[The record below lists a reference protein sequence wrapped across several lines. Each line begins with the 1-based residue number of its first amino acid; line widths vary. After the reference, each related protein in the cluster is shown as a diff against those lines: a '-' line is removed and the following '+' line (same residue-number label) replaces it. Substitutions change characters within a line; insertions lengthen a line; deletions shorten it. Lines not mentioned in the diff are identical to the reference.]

1 MPTYD
6 YVCDACRHQFEHFQS
21 MSEPVKRKCPEVR
34 QVEAAAADRSR
45 GGDRL
50 QGLGLLSD
58 RLSQRGV

>member
-6 YVCDACRHQFEHFQS
+6 YVCDACEHQFELFQA
-21 MSEPVKRKCPEVR
+21 MSDRCPAEVPEVR

-50 QGLGLLSD
+50 QGIGLL
-58 RLSQRGV
+58 